1 MPNQI
6 LDKKE
11 IAKDANNTVKL
22 ENQYENL
29 AKEIENVN
37 EKNINISKE
46 NIEQESNN
54 SYIFNNINTF
64 QQRYIEL
71 LQDISKKTLEV
82 NKNII
87 DINQSLYL
95 DFSYNSGKRIYDDI
109 NKKIYNNSSNLVN
122 IFNDNVLINIEKFT
136 KIYEIFLVYLRQTN
150 QNLSDKPNSSLKG

>member
-29 AKEIENVN
+29 AEEIENVN

-71 LQDISKKTLEV
+71 LQAISKKTLEV

-95 DFSYNSGKRIYDDI
+95 DFTYNSGTKIYDDI
-109 NKKIYNNSSNLVN
+109 NKKIYNNLSNLVN
-122 IFNDNVLINIEKFT
+122 RVNENIIINIEKFT
-136 KIYEIFLVYLRQTN
+136 KTYDFSGIPQTN
-150 QNLSDKPNSSLKG
+150 